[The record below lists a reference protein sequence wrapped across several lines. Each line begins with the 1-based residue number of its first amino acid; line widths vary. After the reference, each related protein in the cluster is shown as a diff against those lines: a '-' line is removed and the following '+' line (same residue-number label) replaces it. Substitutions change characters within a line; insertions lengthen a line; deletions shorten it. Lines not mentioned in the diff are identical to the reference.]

1 MIEEL
6 KRMKNCL
13 ITQAQSQMNNLSMVN
28 TQEMG
33 EVIDMIKDLEESIY
47 YCTIVEAIAGDSN
60 YNYYRDIDQNQ
71 GRMYYSG
78 NDLRDTKEGRS
89 PMIRR
94 TYVESKEMHK
104 DKNSQMQELEKYT
117 RELSAD
123 VIDMIRGSS
132 MEEKQILQR
141 KLNEIASQIMNV

>member
-28 TQEMG
+28 TREMG

-94 TYVESKEMHK
+94 KYMESKEMHK
-104 DKNSQMQELEKYT
+104 DKNSRMQELEKYT